1 MASICLAPL
10 LGVKPALG
18 VQTEV
23 VAAVTEGLPP
33 PATGENTGGTTV
45 GPIAW

>member
-1 MASICLAPL
+1 MASIRLARL

-18 VQTEV
+18 VPAEV

-33 PATGENTGGTTV
+33 NATGENTGSTTV
-45 GPIAW
+45 GAIA